1 MNEAAGAYYPGA
13 IGYTVNFTGSAWV
26 RAHDED
32 DDSGDDWLVADH
44 LMVPTGTT
52 GSSDKQTNEIVYYRI
67 TETDVREIPFV
78 WRFTDTG
85 TGVFGGKLEY
95 RVAALSI
102 ATNEISRFR
111 SIEHARLF
119 M

>member
-1 MNEAAGAYYPGA
+1 
-13 IGYTVNFTGSAWV
+13 VNFTGSAWV

-52 GSSDKQTNEIVYYRI
+52 GSYDKQTNEIVYFRI
-67 TETDVREIPFV
+67 NETDVREVEFV

-95 RVAALSI
+95 RVSGSI
-102 ATNEISRFR
+102 HRDQ
-111 SIEHARLF
+111 
-119 M
+119 